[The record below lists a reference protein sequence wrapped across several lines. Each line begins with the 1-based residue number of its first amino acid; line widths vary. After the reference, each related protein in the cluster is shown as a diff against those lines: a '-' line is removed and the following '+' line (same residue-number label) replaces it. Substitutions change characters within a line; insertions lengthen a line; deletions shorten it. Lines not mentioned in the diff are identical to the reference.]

1 MSFLAIAPEALRGLC
16 VSDKTYHAKNM
27 LVGLRTDMN
36 FNVLKKKCSKMK
48 ICTYTLMLVSIDN
61 YQDFSLSVM
70 PFCGIRFLLT
80 FPASVL

>member
-36 FNVLKKKCSKMK
+36 FNVLKKKMFKNEDLY
-48 ICTYTLMLVSIDN
+48 IYTHVG
-61 YQDFSLSVM
+61 VH
-70 PFCGIRFLLT
+70 
-80 FPASVL
+80 